1 MEDDQAEKANKI
13 QVRKEKMQMISA
25 KKLIYKTIQ
34 KIASMAG
41 TISSHT
47 STISSH
53 TSTLSTHTTKINSL
67 TTTVNTHTTQLGS
80 GTVDGRISAK
90 YIVDDFTSSATSIA
104 AGSGADVQISV
115 AKSGYSKMGIVQ
127 VSKSGTNNGH
137 CCLSHFYIDS
147 SDKAH
152 LYYKN
157 TGSAAASITVAV
169 QVLFKKN

>member
-1 MEDDQAEKANKI
+1 
-13 QVRKEKMQMISA
+13 MISA

-34 KIASMAG
+34 KIASMAS
-41 TISSHT
+41 TISSHTSTLSSHT

-80 GTVDGRISAK
+80 GTVDSRITAK
-90 YIVDDFTSSATSIA
+90 YIVDDFSSSATSIA
-104 AGSGADVQISV
+104 AGGGADVQINV

-147 SDKAH
+147 SNKAH